1 MRSRLCLLRRATS
14 VSRSLAAGLTA
25 TLAGLLVASAC
36 APQSSRVG
44 AGGECFLATD
54 CAPGLIC
61 IEQADKTRL
70 CSDDLSRVAGRPASD
85 GGAEADGG
93 IDEGGTSDDGAVPD
107 DGASQPPDT
116 GAPDTSTPP
125 DSGAPVDASDD

>member
-1 MRSRLCLLRRATS
+1 MRSRLCSLRRAAS
-14 VSRSLAAGLTA
+14 LARSLVGALT
-25 TLAGLLVASAC
+25 VSAC

-70 CSDDLSRVAGRPASD
+70 CSDDLSRVAGGPAHD
-85 GGAEADGG
+85 VRAEADGG
-93 IDEGGTSDDGAVPD
+93 SDEEETPD
-107 DGASQPPDT
+107 AGPQPPDS
-116 GAPDTSTPP
+116 STP
-125 DSGAPVDASDD
+125 DND